1 MHTKSWKAPNSK
13 TYTTT
18 DRKAHKMLAPVCFWD
33 SVLWSGETKLF
44 TPMDQRYVW
53 RRKNEAKAPVKH
65 CVDVVML
72 WAWFASS
79 GTRNPKH
86 AEGTT
91 DSIKYQDI
99 LGENVML
106 SMRKLKFGHHWTFQ
120 HGSVAYL
127 KVHQGLVS
135 EEVVLKYTRVTV
147 TLARLEHHRESLV
160 GFEEGSGNR
169 VSKICVWWNHNN
181 FTCLASVSVCMFY
194 LSSSLKGSWSRQ
206 WSLLFVSSELVRPV
220 VWTQFN
226 LGHCVMPRTN

>member
-1 MHTKSWKAPNSK
+1 
-13 TYTTT
+13 
-18 DRKAHKMLAPVCFWD
+18 
-33 SVLWSGETKLF
+33 
-44 TPMDQRYVW
+44 MDQRYVW
-53 RRKNEAKAPVKH
+53 RRMNEAKAPVKH
-65 CVDVVML
+65 CIGVVML
-72 WAWFASS
+72 WACFASS
-79 GTRNPKH
+79 GTRNPQH

-99 LGENVML
+99 LGENI
-106 SMRKLKFGHHWTFQ
+106 RKLKFGHYSTFQ

-135 EEVVLKYTRVTV
+135 EVVLEYTRVAV

-169 VSKICVWWNHNN
+169 VRKICVWWNHKN

-194 LSSSLKGSWSRQ
+194 LSSSFKGSWSRQ
-206 WSLLFVSSELVRPV
+206 WSLLYVSSELVRPV

-226 LGHCVMPRTN
+226 LDHCVIPRTN